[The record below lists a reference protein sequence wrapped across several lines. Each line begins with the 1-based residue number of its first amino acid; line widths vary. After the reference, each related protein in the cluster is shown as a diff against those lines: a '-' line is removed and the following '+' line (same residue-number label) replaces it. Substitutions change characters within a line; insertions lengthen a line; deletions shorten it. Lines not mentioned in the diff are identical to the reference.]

1 MDRPTSRHGGMSSMN
16 WVGLLDIQYPW
27 MGRCPPPSTLVRPA
41 RAAKPQHA
49 AVVHHHAHAVIFSHR
64 SMPAGQHEAA
74 RAATAD
80 CAALNMAAHLACLP
94 DLSCAAQPPVS
105 NPITARSHRHACA
118 SALHPAPAPVPG
130 HDIPTRHPHSAMIEM
145 LPAS

>member
-64 SMPAGQHEAA
+64 SMPAEQREAA
-74 RAATAD
+74 RAATAQRSTWPRTSLV
-80 CAALNMAAHLACLP
+80 CPILP
-94 DLSCAAQPPVS
+94 VLP
-105 NPITARSHRHACA
+105 NPLFPIQSPRVLIVMHA
-118 SALHPAPAPVPG
+118 SALHPAPAPGPG
-130 HDIPTRHPHSAMIEM
+130 HDTHTRYPHSAMIEM
-145 LPAS
+145 LLAS